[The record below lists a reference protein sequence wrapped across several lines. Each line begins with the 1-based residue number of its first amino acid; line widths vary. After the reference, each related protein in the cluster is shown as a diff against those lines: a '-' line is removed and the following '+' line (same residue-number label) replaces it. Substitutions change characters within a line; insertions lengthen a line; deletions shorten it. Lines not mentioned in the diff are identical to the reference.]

1 MDIEQHL
8 PILQV
13 IVPLLFAPLIVLL
26 QLGNI
31 PARAAVGTALLTA
44 FGTVIFLLPLDYVW
58 WRILGLLP

>member
-26 QLGNI
+26 QPRGL
-31 PARAAVGTALLTA
+31 AWMATVAVC
-44 FGTVIFLLPLDYVW
+44 
-58 WRILGLLP
+58 GLSFAIAVNLAMLVHGGQVL